1 MYRTALYILSLLS
14 LTACAYDDD
23 TAVVAPVAG
32 DGAISFANAVAPF
45 TRAEKTGK
53 EAADLLGGHFHVFA
67 IKNEDADGAGNLT
80 AENLVFN
87 NYKVTYT
94 DGSQGTSATNPAGWD
109 YVGETLTANEAANIQ
124 SNSGTEAQL
133 IKYWDYNASDYT
145 FYAFAMAN
153 NNIDEGKIKVEKVTN
168 YKNDVYQNG
177 YTVTLTADADPTKLY
192 LANRQHITASAN
204 QDPTQT
210 NAYGGKVNFSFRN
223 AMAKVR
229 VGMYETIPGYSLTL
243 DAFRIADASAT
254 PSFGD
259 MTTEQTTSF
268 AANLANAKPGTAG
281 SFTVI
286 YKDQQTTEENVPA
299 VLFNGTRA
307 NVLTLGDNLKQGT
320 QLGEDAANVVYDQ
333 AGGAYTPVYPMEG
346 NVSNLKLKVDFTL
359 TAKTGETIKVKNAT
373 AEVPASFLK
382 WRPGYAYTYLFKIS
396 DQTNAA
402 IGSLTGLY
410 PITFDALAIVD
421 GTGKEEEISTT
432 GTEANIVTMGY
443 DPDTKS
449 IVVNADDYHVGN
461 TVYASFVGSSTVVA
475 PTASNA
481 KLYVVTTDDADNYPV
496 TESNVADYLVAFA
509 SDATLVDQHITAYA
523 QTLAAGN
530 FVSQV
535 PQGDGTDD
543 MRSLTAVKWTA
554 GRHVYA
560 VEYTAASGTKHYKV
574 VKADGYNGLT
584 EGTLALSPSVFT
596 NVGGSIAPTLT
607 VDGVTPSNAEVSYT
621 LDYAGTYGTAVPAA
635 VTVED
640 NLLSDGVRIVIP
652 ANTAA
657 DTKYTVI
664 ATYNRRTYKATFTV
678 NQ

>member
-1 MYRTALYILSLLS
+1 MYRTALYILAALS

-23 TAVVAPVAG
+23 NAVVAPVAG
-32 DGAISFANAVAPF
+32 DGAISFANSVAPF

-67 IKNEDADGAGNLT
+67 IKNEEDAGAGNVT
-80 AENLVFN
+80 AENLVFD

-94 DGSQGTSATNPAGWD
+94 DGSEGIAVSNPAGWD

-124 SNSGTEAQL
+124 SNSGTGAQL
-133 IKYWDYNASDYT
+133 IKYWDYNAADYT
-145 FYAFAMAN
+145 FYAFAVAN
-153 NNIDEGKIKVEKVTN
+153 DDIDQGKVKVKKVTN
-168 YKNDVYQNG
+168 VAGDVYENG

-192 LANRQHITASAN
+192 LANRLHIRASAN
-204 QDPTQT
+204 QDPTQS

-243 DAFRIADASAT
+243 DAFRVADASAA

-259 MTTEQTTSF
+259 MTTEQTAAF
-268 AANLANAKPGTAG
+268 AANLGNAKPGTAG

-299 VLFNGTRA
+299 VIFNDTRA
-307 NVLTLGDNLKQGT
+307 NVLTLGDQLKQGAV
-320 QLGEDAANVVYDQ
+320 LGEDAASVVYDQ
-333 AGGAYTPVYPMEG
+333 ADGAYTPVYPMEG
-346 NVSNLKLKVDFTL
+346 NMSNLKLKVDFTL

-373 AEVPASFLK
+373 AEVPASLLK

-432 GTEANIVTMGY
+432 GATAANIVTMGY
-443 DPDTKS
+443 DPATRLMT
-449 IVVNADDYHVGN
+449 VGADDYHLGN
-461 TVYASFVGSSTVVA
+461 TLYASFVGGNALVA
-475 PTASNA
+475 PTTTNA
-481 KLYVVTTDDADNYPV
+481 KLYVATTDDSDNYPV
-496 TESNVADYLVAFA
+496 TESNVSNYLLALEA
-509 SDATLVDQHITAYA
+509 DATLVDQHVTAYA
-523 QTLAAGN
+523 QTLTADN

-535 PQGDGTDD
+535 PQGDGTTDQRD
-543 MRSLTAVKWTA
+543 LSALTWTA

-560 VEYTAASGTKHYKV
+560 VEYTHTDGTKYYKV

-584 EGTLALSPSVFT
+584 EGTLALSPCVFT

-621 LDYAGTYGTAVPAA
+621 LDYAGAYGTAVPAA
-635 VTVED
+635 VTVTD
-640 NLLSDGVRIVIP
+640 NKTDGVRVVIP

-657 DTKYTVI
+657 SAKYTVL